1 MHDKAERPSDP
12 VPGTAPSDMQHTS
25 SGSGLKGLFGFL
37 NRVRTEEADSDSLP
51 ADEDPDPA
59 GAGATAATAPGD
71 VPVVGDVM
79 VTRADIIAVAS
90 SASLD
95 ELVNV
100 YKTSGRTRIPVYDDT
115 LDNPLGFVHL
125 KDIALEYGFNGKT
138 HASFDMARWLR
149 KPLYVPPSME
159 IASLRETMQAE
170 ACHMALVI
178 DEYGGVDGLVT
189 IEDLLEHHF
198 GKILDEHDRPT
209 DGQHRLREIKP
220 GTYECSGQTL
230 LETIEAAYERPL
242 FATNEDEEI
251 DTIGGWISDAFNR
264 IPEIGDNLLIDS
276 DRIKV
281 TVVKADARKVNIL
294 RFSPHT
300 QT

>member
-1 MHDKAERPSDP
+1 MHDRSGRPSGP
-12 VPGTAPSDMQHTS
+12 ASRTMPSDTHPTS
-25 SGSGLKGLFGFL
+25 GRKGLFGLFA
-37 NRVRTEEADSDSLP
+37 RASPDEADSDRP
-51 ADEDPDPA
+51 PDEDPDPA
-59 GAGATAATAPGD
+59 ETPTPSEATQDD

-79 VTRADIIAVAS
+79 VTRADIIAVART
-90 SASLD
+90 ASLA
-95 ELVNV
+95 ELVDV

-138 HASFDMARWLR
+138 HDVFDMARWLR
-149 KPLYVPPSME
+149 TPLYVPPSME
-159 IASLRETMQAE
+159 IANLRETMQAE

-198 GKILDEHDRPT
+198 GKILDEHDSPT
-209 DGQHRLREIKP
+209 DDPHRLRELTP
-220 GTYECSGQTL
+220 GIYECSGQTL
-230 LETIEAAYERPL
+230 LRTIESVYERPL
-242 FATNEDEEI
+242 FPTDDDEEI

-264 IPEIGDNLLIDS
+264 IPEIGDSLLIDE

-281 TVVKADARKVNIL
+281 TVIKADARKVNIL
-294 RFSPHT
+294 RLSPHAPT
-300 QT
+300 